1 MAGDWIKMRGNLWD
15 DPRVSKLCDLCD
27 CAEAQIVGGLYWLWA
42 TADQHTEDGIM
53 PGLTLRQIDRKTG
66 IQGFGEALCAIGWL
80 ADHPEGVRIVNF
92 EEHNGSSAKK
102 RAVTAKRVANH
113 RAGNSDETQQDENGN
128 AQVTHTAL
136 QNEHT
141 SVSRALARER
151 EEKEKKREEKD
162 TSSSTVVG
170 AAGAARTAEPKAVA
184 LPKDWQLPKAWGDW
198 AMSEFPHWTADIVRL
213 EADKFADHW
222 RGKSGKDARKA
233 DWPATWRNWCRS
245 DIAQRAHPLRASGP
259 GMKPGKMTDD
269 ERAAWSAAEGEKA
282 RRLLFGEAPAADLIE
297 ITPTGIPHEAV

>member
-27 CAEAQIVGGLYWLWA
+27 CGEAQVVGGLYWLWA

-66 IQGFGEALCAIGWL
+66 IQGFGDALCAIGWL

-113 RAGNSDETQQDENGN
+113 RACNADEAKQDDGGSAHVTQP
-128 AQVTHTAL
+128 AL
-136 QNEHT
+136 HREHT

-151 EEKEKKREEKD
+151 EEKEKREEKD

-245 DIAQRAHPLRASGP
+245 DICQRAHPIARVFKASA
-259 GMKPGKMTDD
+259 MTDEQRATLAASNAD
-269 ERAAWSAAEGEKA
+269 EAK
-282 RRLLFGEAPAADLIE
+282 RLLFGSALDVIDHEPI
-297 ITPTGIPHEAV
+297 GVGHEAG